1 MPGPGFASPPPRAA
15 IARLDELDLVLV
27 TARLR
32 LRPFADADVDE
43 LWPFVSDP
51 ELPRMMSWAAH
62 TDRSQ
67 TVGFIQSTRE
77 ALATGIGA
85 TWAIEVDGRVMGVIS
100 LDDIR
105 FAFAA
110 LRVDSAELGYW
121 IAPAL
126 RGTGLMTEA
135 ALAVVR
141 CGFDDIGLH
150 KIKVRCVE
158 ENVAS
163 RRVIEKVG
171 FRPVGRHEDDVWRD
185 GRWWSMLSY
194 ELTSSAWNDA
204 AATVRVR
211 RPRTH

>member
-1 MPGPGFASPPPRAA
+1 MPVPGFASPPRAE
-15 IARLDELDLVLV
+15 IPRLDELDLVLV

-51 ELPRMMSWAAH
+51 ELPRMMTWAAH

-67 TVGFIQSTRE
+67 TAAFIQSTRE
-77 ALATGIGA
+77 SLASGTGA

-105 FAFAA
+105 FVAAA
-110 LRVDSAELGYW
+110 LRIDSADLGYW

-126 RGTGLMTEA
+126 RRTGLVTEA
-135 ALAVVR
+135 TLAVVR

-150 KIKVRCVE
+150 KIRVRCVE

-171 FRPVGRHEDDVWRD
+171 FRLVGRQEDDSWRD